1 MEQLRSTQARDWRE
15 GRRLRAWELHQQ
27 GWKQHEI
34 ATALGVT
41 QGAVSQWLR
50 RVREGGGVETLRCRK
65 APGATPRLT
74 AEQRARLPE
83 LLAGGAKVYGFRGE
97 VWTCARVAEVI
108 RKEFGVS
115 YHPAHVSRLLKAL
128 RLSLQ
133 KPTRR
138 ADQRD
143 EEAIR
148 HWKEERWPELKKGP
162 RRRGAP

>member
-1 MEQLRSTQARDWRE
+1 MRHLRSTEARDWRE

-27 GWKQHEI
+27 GWKQHQI
-34 ATALGVT
+34 AAALGVT

-50 RVREGGGVETLRCRK
+50 RATEGGGIEALRRRK

-74 AEQRARLPE
+74 ADQRAQLPE
-83 LLAGGAKVYGFRGE
+83 LLAPGAAVYGFRGE

-133 KPTRR
+133 KPARR
-138 ADQRD
+138 ADQQD

-162 RRRGAP
+162 